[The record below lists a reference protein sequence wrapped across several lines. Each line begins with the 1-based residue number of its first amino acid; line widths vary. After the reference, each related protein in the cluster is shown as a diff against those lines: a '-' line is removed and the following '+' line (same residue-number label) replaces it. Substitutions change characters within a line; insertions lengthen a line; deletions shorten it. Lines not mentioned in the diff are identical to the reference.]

1 MSNMTIDP
9 NARMP
14 IGNTQTA
21 AQLAGGSADGKVK
34 DKTTTL
40 TREISSLAQRAI
52 TVHGRSRA

>member
-21 AQLAGGSADGKVK
+21 AQLAGGSADASDAAGE
-34 DKTTTL
+34 TL
-40 TREISSLAQRAI
+40 PDDNIAQY
-52 TVHGRSRA
+52 GSGSDDE